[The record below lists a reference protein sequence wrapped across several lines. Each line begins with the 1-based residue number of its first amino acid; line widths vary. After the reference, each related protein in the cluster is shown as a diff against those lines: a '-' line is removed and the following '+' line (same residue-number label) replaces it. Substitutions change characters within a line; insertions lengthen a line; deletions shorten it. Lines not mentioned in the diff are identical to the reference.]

1 MEMEEEYEKVEE
13 NYVVDVPWN
22 VHAT

>member
-1 MEMEEEYEKVEE
+1 MEMEEEYEKDKET
-13 NYVVDVPWN
+13 YVVGALGN